1 MIANFATVLIGLW
14 LVYRAIFS
22 IPAGDV
28 SQIELAAAGIAV
40 ILLSLWAR
48 RTDFMRWHSWTNM
61 VLAAIILLLTAVRW
75 VVEVDPQASFWIILL
90 IGITVAVTAMWSIMY
105 RPNIVQAGS
114 AC

>member
-1 MIANFATVLIGLW
+1 
-14 LVYRAIFS
+14 
-22 IPAGDV
+22 
-28 SQIELAAAGIAV
+28 
-40 ILLSLWAR
+40 
-48 RTDFMRWHSWTNM
+48 M